1 MRRWSSRWLPCLLVL
16 LAPAA
21 AMAQDRIF
29 EIVPPA
35 GNEVQMVDGYTVLRQ
50 PGKQYGAVLTY
61 MPESESTAWIP
72 VAVLNTSGGPLKVG
86 TKGVSARSGGAGLKV
101 WSTTALLVRLAKEG
115 SISAPPAM
123 VEAAAR
129 PGNPDLEKN
138 DAPVAP
144 REPDRIGPFQPS
156 QQSQTLGRTNNRA
169 NRNNAQERER
179 DLAAAQVTALRER
192 LFRDQT
198 IEAREVGRGDV
209 RINLPPRRG
218 DGEPAEFVLT
228 LDFGGET
235 MAVTY
240 RERVVQE
247 ARAGDAP

>member
-1 MRRWSSRWLPCLLVL
+1 MGLVSRLLPCLLVL
-16 LAPAA
+16 VASLPAQ
-21 AMAQDRIF
+21 AQDRIF
-29 EIVPPA
+29 DIVPPA
-35 GNEVQMVDGYTVLRQ
+35 GREVQMVDGYTVLRQ

-86 TKGVSARSGGAGLKV
+86 TKGVSARSGEAELKV
-101 WSTTALLVRLAKEG
+101 WSTTALVRLAKEG

-129 PGNPDLEKN
+129 PGNPDLGKN
-138 DAPVAP
+138 DAPKAP
-144 REPDRIGPFQPS
+144 LEPDRIGPFQSS

-169 NRNNAQERER
+169 SRNNAQERER

-209 RINLPPRRG
+209 RINLPPRRS
-218 DGEPAEFVLT
+218 DGQPAEFVLR
-228 LDFGGET
+228 LEFGGET
-235 MAVTY
+235 MDVTY
-240 RERVVQE
+240 RERV
-247 ARAGDAP
+247 AR

>member
-1 MRRWSSRWLPCLLVL
+1 MVSRWLPCLLVL

-21 AMAQDRIF
+21 ALAQDRIF
-29 EIVPPA
+29 DIVPPA

-61 MPESESTAWIP
+61 MPESETTAWIP

-86 TKGVSARSGGAGLKV
+86 TKGVSARSGGAELKV
-101 WSTTALLVRLAKEG
+101 WSTTALVRLAKEG

-123 VEAAAR
+123 VEAAA
-129 PGNPDLEKN
+129 PSGTPDLDKD

-144 REPDRIGPFQPS
+144 REPDRIGPFQSS

-169 NRNNAQERER
+169 SRNNAQERER

-198 IEAREVGRGDV
+198 IDAREVGRGDV
-209 RINLPPRRG
+209 RINLPPRRS
-218 DGEPAEFVLT
+218 DGQPAEFVLT
-228 LDFGGET
+228 LAFGGEA
-235 MAVTY
+235 MDVTY
-240 RERVVQE
+240 RERV
-247 ARAGDAP
+247 AR